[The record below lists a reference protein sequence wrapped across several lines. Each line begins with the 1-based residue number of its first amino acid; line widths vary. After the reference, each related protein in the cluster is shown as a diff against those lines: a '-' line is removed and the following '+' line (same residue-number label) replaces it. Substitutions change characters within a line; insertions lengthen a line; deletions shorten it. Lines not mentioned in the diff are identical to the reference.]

1 MNRRAGGRSWIIAIL
16 SLVGVCL
23 CVLFA
28 AGVGLVWWRSVN
40 TTEVGPGIPPWPT
53 GTVETSRLSR
63 PAGGTLRLVGGDP
76 ITLDPALVE
85 DSISASYVNK
95 IFAGLVSLNAQLDVQ
110 PELAERWEVDPTG
123 TQYTFYLRP
132 DARFQDGRVIRAED
146 VKFSLER
153 ACDPRLG
160 SPVAALYLGDIVGAM
175 ERIAGVADE
184 IKGIEVLDDRTLRI
198 TIDAPK
204 AYFLAKLT
212 YSSAAVVD
220 SRDVL
225 DDNWTDRPNGSGAYR
240 LAKRTSDEIV
250 LSASATY
257 FRGTPGIT
265 QLSFNLSAG
274 DPTTMYEND
283 ELDVAPVGIEDLERV
298 LDPSNPLHAELVTVP
313 QLTVQYVALNT
324 WLEPFDDG
332 NVRRAFVHATDRE
345 KLAEV
350 MFKRSVAPA
359 WGVMPP
365 GLPGYNPDVPRLEY
379 NPETARQLLAQSRY
393 GGAEALPPIVFATSA
408 GGSQIAE
415 ALATMYADA
424 LGVEVEIQRV
434 DWGDFLRDL
443 NQGMYQMFFLGWSAD
458 YTDPQDFLDIHFH
471 SASEGNST
479 GYANPQVD
487 ALLEQARVE
496 QDETKR
502 FALYRQAEA
511 IIIQDAPW
519 IPLYHGVQYELVKP
533 YVKGLVITP
542 QGEYDV
548 SAAYIEGSR

>member
-1 MNRRAGGRSWIIAIL
+1 MNRRIRGKGWIIAIL
-16 SLVGVCL
+16 ALVGICL
-23 CVLFA
+23 CISCL
-28 AGVGLVWWRSVN
+28 AGIGLIWLRS
-40 TTEVGPGIPPWPT
+40 TSTEGTPPLVPLPTLNVEISGPA
-53 GTVETSRLSR
+53 R
-63 PAGGTLRLVGGDP
+63 PSGGTLRLVGGDP

-95 IFAGLVSLNAQLDVQ
+95 MFAGLVSLNAQLEVQ
-110 PELAERWEVDPTG
+110 PELAERWEVDAAG

-132 DARFQDGRVIRAED
+132 DARFQDGRAIRAED

-153 ACDPRLG
+153 ACDPITG
-160 SPVAALYLGDIVGAM
+160 SSVAASYLGDIVGAM

-184 IKGIEVLDDRTLRI
+184 IAGVEVLDERTLRL

-212 YSSAAVVD
+212 YPAAAVVD
-220 SRDVL
+220 SRNVVQS
-225 DDNWTDRPNGSGAYR
+225 NWTDRPNGSGAYR
-240 LAKRTSDEIV
+240 LSKRTSDEIV
-250 LSASATY
+250 LSASGTY
-257 FRGTPGIT
+257 FRGTPGIA

-313 QLTVQYVALNT
+313 QLTVQYVAFHT
-324 WLEPFDDG
+324 GLEPFDDVK
-332 NVRRAFVHATDRE
+332 VRQAFVHATDRE
-345 KLAEV
+345 KLAGV
-350 MFKRSVAPA
+350 MFKRSVVPA

-365 GLPGYNPDVPRLEY
+365 GLPGYNPDVPRLVY
-379 NPETARQLLAQSRY
+379 DPERARKLLAESRY
-393 GGAEALPPIVFATSA
+393 GGPAGLPSIVFAVSA
-408 GGSQIAE
+408 GGARVAE
-415 ALATMYADA
+415 ALAAMYADV
-424 LGVEVEIQRV
+424 LGVEIEIQQV
-434 DWGDFLRDL
+434 DWGDFLRDI
-443 NQGMYQMFFLGWSAD
+443 NQGTYQMFFLGWSAD
-458 YTDPQDFLDIHFH
+458 YPDPQNFLDIHFH

-479 GYANPQVD
+479 HYANPQVD

-496 QDETKR
+496 QDEER
-502 FALYRQAEA
+502 RYALYRQAEA
-511 IIIQDAPW
+511 IIVQDAPW

-548 SAAYIEGSR
+548 SNAYIEGVR